1 MQPEKTPEKGFQ
13 WDEASK
19 SYGIPS
25 QVLRGEVPIQPNAQP
40 FQPYQQNVQPAQQ
53 MMGNGMMGNGMM
65 GNGMMG
71 NGMMGNG
78 MMGNGMME
86 PMAETKATTAFVLS
100 LVALIGLFIF
110 PLTVLIAP
118 VSLIM
123 ANNALKITNLNPS
136 YHPDHGKARAAQII
150 SAIITVLL
158 GISLAFLALLILGLM
173 IGGF

>member
-1 MQPEKTPEKGFQ
+1 MQPEQTPEKGFK

-25 QVLRGEVPIQPNAQP
+25 QVLRGEVPVQPNAQP

-53 MMGNGMMGNGMM
+53 MMGQGMMGNGMM
-65 GNGMMG
+65 GNGMVA
-71 NGMMGNG
+71 
-78 MMGNGMME
+78 

-100 LVALIGLFIF
+100 LVALIGFFIF
-110 PLTVLIAP
+110 PLTMLIAP

-136 YHPDHGKARAAQII
+136 YHPDHGKARAAQVI
-150 SAIITVLL
+150 SAIMTVLL
-158 GISLAFLALLILGLM
+158 CLGLAFVALIIVGLM

>member
-53 MMGNGMMGNGMM
+53 
-65 GNGMMG
+65 
-71 NGMMGNG
+71 MMGNG

-158 GISLAFLALLILGLM
+158 GIFLALLALLILGLM

>member
-1 MQPEKTPEKGFQ
+1 MQPEQTPEKGFK

-25 QVLRGEVPIQPNAQP
+25 QVLRGEVPVQPNSQP

-53 MMGNGMMGNGMM
+53 MMGQGMMGNGMM
-65 GNGMMG
+65 GNGMVA
-71 NGMMGNG
+71 
-78 MMGNGMME
+78 

-100 LVALIGLFIF
+100 LVALIGFFIF
-110 PLTVLIAP
+110 PLTMLIAP

-150 SAIITVLL
+150 SAIMTVLL
-158 GISLAFLALLILGLM
+158 CLGLAFVALIIVGLM

>member
-1 MQPEKTPEKGFQ
+1 MQPEQTPEKGFK

-25 QVLRGEVPIQPNAQP
+25 QVLRGEVPVQPNAQP

-53 MMGNGMMGNGMM
+53 MMGQGMMVNGMMGNGMVA
-65 GNGMMG
+65 
-71 NGMMGNG
+71 
-78 MMGNGMME
+78 

-100 LVALIGLFIF
+100 LVALIGFFIF
-110 PLTVLIAP
+110 PLTMLIAP

-136 YHPDHGKARAAQII
+136 YHPDHGKARAAQVI
-150 SAIITVLL
+150 SAIMTVLL
-158 GISLAFLALLILGLM
+158 CLGLAFVALIIVGLM

>member
-25 QVLRGEVPIQPNAQP
+25 QVLRGEVPVQPNAQP
-40 FQPYQQNVQPAQQ
+40 FQPYQQNVKPAQQ
-53 MMGNGMMGNGMM
+53 MMGNGMMA
-65 GNGMMG
+65 
-71 NGMMGNG
+71 
-78 MMGNGMME
+78 

-100 LVALIGLFIF
+100 LVALIGFFIF

-150 SAIITVLL
+150 SAIITVIL
-158 GISLAFLALLILGLM
+158 GIFLAFLALLILGLM

>member
-53 MMGNGMMGNGMM
+53 
-65 GNGMMG
+65 
-71 NGMMGNG
+71 MMGNG

>member
-1 MQPEKTPEKGFQ
+1 MYKRQ
-13 WDEASK
+13 DEASK

-25 QVLRGEVPIQPNAQP
+25 QVLRGEVPVQPNAQP

-65 GNGMMG
+65 A
-71 NGMMGNG
+71 
-78 MMGNGMME
+78 

-100 LVALIGLFIF
+100 LVALIGFFIF

-150 SAIITVLL
+150 SAIITVIL
-158 GISLAFLALLILGLM
+158 GIFLAFLALLILGLM

>member
-1 MQPEKTPEKGFQ
+1 MQPGQTPEKGFQ

-71 NGMMGNG
+71 NGMMA
-78 MMGNGMME
+78 
-86 PMAETKATTAFVLS
+86 PTKATTAFDWRFYLPISCADRSGFTHYGQQCFENHNFESKLPSRPRQGSCCSNHFSNFNNHS
-100 LVALIGLFIF
+100 LHNHGLHR
-110 PLTVLIAP
+110 L
-118 VSLIM
+118 
-123 ANNALKITNLNPS
+123 
-136 YHPDHGKARAAQII
+136 DHCW
-150 SAIITVLL
+150 VNDWW
-158 GISLAFLALLILGLM
+158 ILRREHE
-173 IGGF
+173 

>member
-40 FQPYQQNVQPAQQ
+40 FQPSQQNVQPAQQ

-65 GNGMMG
+65 GNGMMA
-71 NGMMGNG
+71 
-78 MMGNGMME
+78 

-100 LVALIGLFIF
+100 LVALIGFFIF

-150 SAIITVLL
+150 SAIITVIL
-158 GISLAFLALLILGLM
+158 GIFLAFLALLILGLM

>member
-1 MQPEKTPEKGFQ
+1 
-13 WDEASK
+13 
-19 SYGIPS
+19 
-25 QVLRGEVPIQPNAQP
+25 LRGEVPIQPNAQP

-71 NGMMGNG
+71 
-78 MMGNGMME
+78 
-86 PMAETKATTAFVLS
+86 PMAKTKATTAFVLS
-100 LVALIGLFIF
+100 LVALIGFFIF

-123 ANNALKITNLNPS
+123 ANNALKITTLNPS

-150 SAIITVLL
+150 SAIITVIL
-158 GISLAFLALLILGLM
+158 GIFLAFLALLILGLM

>member
-25 QVLRGEVPIQPNAQP
+25 QVLRGEVPVQPNAQP

-65 GNGMMG
+65 A
-71 NGMMGNG
+71 
-78 MMGNGMME
+78 

-100 LVALIGLFIF
+100 LVALIGFFIF

-150 SAIITVLL
+150 SAILTVIL
-158 GISLAFLALLILGLM
+158 GIFLAFLALLILGLM

>member
-71 NGMMGNG
+71 NGMMG
-78 MMGNGMME
+78 

-100 LVALIGLFIF
+100 LVALIGFFIF

-123 ANNALKITNLNPS
+123 ANNALKITTLNPS

-150 SAIITVLL
+150 SAIITVIL
-158 GISLAFLALLILGLM
+158 GIFLAFLALLILGLM

>member
-1 MQPEKTPEKGFQ
+1 MQPEQTPEKGFK

-25 QVLRGEVPIQPNAQP
+25 QVLRGEVPVQPNAQP

-53 MMGNGMMGNGMM
+53 MMGQGLMGNGMM
-65 GNGMMG
+65 GNGMVA
-71 NGMMGNG
+71 
-78 MMGNGMME
+78 

-100 LVALIGLFIF
+100 LVALIGFFIF
-110 PLTVLIAP
+110 PLTMLIAP

-150 SAIITVLL
+150 SAIMTVLL
-158 GISLAFLALLILGLM
+158 CLGLAFVALIIVGLM

>member
-1 MQPEKTPEKGFQ
+1 MQPGQTPEKGFQ

-65 GNGMMG
+65 GNGM
-71 NGMMGNG
+71 
-78 MMGNGMME
+78 
-86 PMAETKATTAFVLS
+86 TKATTAFVLS
-100 LVALIGLFIF
+100 LVALIGGFIF
-110 PLTVLIAP
+110 PLAVLIAP

-123 ANNALKITNLNPS
+123 ANNALKITTLNPS
-136 YHPDHGKARAAQII
+136 FHPDHGKARAAQII
-150 SAIITVLL
+150 SAILTTILCIIM
-158 GISLAFLALLILGLM
+158 GFIALIIVGLM

>member
-71 NGMMGNG
+71 
-78 MMGNGMME
+78 

-118 VSLIM
+118 ISLIM

-158 GISLAFLALLILGLM
+158 GIFLALLALLILGLM

>member
-25 QVLRGEVPIQPNAQP
+25 QVLRGEVPVQPNAQP

-65 GNGMMG
+65 GNGMMA
-71 NGMMGNG
+71 
-78 MMGNGMME
+78 

-100 LVALIGLFIF
+100 LVALIGFFIF

-150 SAIITVLL
+150 SAIITV
-158 GISLAFLALLILGLM
+158 ILGCLLYTSPSPRD
-173 IGGF
+173 

>member
-25 QVLRGEVPIQPNAQP
+25 QVLRGEVPVQPNAQP

-65 GNGMMG
+65 A
-71 NGMMGNG
+71 
-78 MMGNGMME
+78 

-100 LVALIGLFIF
+100 LVALIGFFIF

-118 VSLIM
+118 ISLIM

-150 SAIITVLL
+150 SAIITVIL
-158 GISLAFLALLILGLM
+158 GIFLAFLALLILGLM

>member
-71 NGMMGNG
+71 
-78 MMGNGMME
+78 
-86 PMAETKATTAFVLS
+86 PMAKTKATTAFVLS
-100 LVALIGLFIF
+100 LVALIGFFIF

-123 ANNALKITNLNPS
+123 ANNALKITTLNPS

-150 SAIITVLL
+150 SAIITVIL
-158 GISLAFLALLILGLM
+158 GIFLALLALLILGLM

>member
-25 QVLRGEVPIQPNAQP
+25 QVLRGEVPVQPNAQP

-53 MMGNGMMGNGMM
+53 MMGNGMMGS
-65 GNGMMG
+65 
-71 NGMMGNG
+71 
-78 MMGNGMME
+78 
-86 PMAETKATTAFVLS
+86 MAETKATTAFVLS
-100 LVALIGLFIF
+100 LVALIGFFIF

-150 SAIITVLL
+150 SAIITVIL
-158 GISLAFLALLILGLM
+158 GIFLAFLALLILGLM

>member
-65 GNGMMG
+65 
-71 NGMMGNG
+71 
-78 MMGNGMME
+78 E

-110 PLTVLIAP
+110 PLTVIIAP

-158 GISLAFLALLILGLM
+158 GIFLALLALLILGLM

>member
-53 MMGNGMMGNGMM
+53 MMGNGMMGNDMM
-65 GNGMMG
+65 G
-71 NGMMGNG
+71 
-78 MMGNGMME
+78 

-100 LVALIGLFIF
+100 LVALIGFFIF

-123 ANNALKITNLNPS
+123 ANNALKIMTLNPS

-150 SAIITVLL
+150 SAIITVIL
-158 GISLAFLALLILGLM
+158 GIFLAFLALLILGLM

>member
-65 GNGMMG
+65 GNGMMA
-71 NGMMGNG
+71 
-78 MMGNGMME
+78 

-100 LVALIGLFIF
+100 LVALIGFFIF

-150 SAIITVLL
+150 SAIITVIL
-158 GISLAFLALLILGLM
+158 GIFLAFLALLILGLM

>member
-25 QVLRGEVPIQPNAQP
+25 QVLRGEVPIQPTAQP

-65 GNGMMG
+65 G
-71 NGMMGNG
+71 
-78 MMGNGMME
+78 

-100 LVALIGLFIF
+100 LVALIGFFIF

-123 ANNALKITNLNPS
+123 ANNALKITTLNPS

-150 SAIITVLL
+150 SAIITVIL
-158 GISLAFLALLILGLM
+158 GIFLAFLALLILGLM

>member
-71 NGMMGNG
+71 
-78 MMGNGMME
+78 
-86 PMAETKATTAFVLS
+86 PMAKTKATTAFVLS
-100 LVALIGLFIF
+100 LVALIGFFIF

-118 VSLIM
+118 VSLII
-123 ANNALKITNLNPS
+123 ANNALKITTLNPS

-150 SAIITVLL
+150 SAIITVIL
-158 GISLAFLALLILGLM
+158 GIFLALLALLILGLM

>member
-65 GNGMMG
+65 G
-71 NGMMGNG
+71 
-78 MMGNGMME
+78 
-86 PMAETKATTAFVLS
+86 PMAKTKATTAFVLS
-100 LVALIGLFIF
+100 LVALIGFFIF

-123 ANNALKITNLNPS
+123 ANNALKITTLNPS

-150 SAIITVLL
+150 SAIITVIL
-158 GISLAFLALLILGLM
+158 GIFLAFLALLILGLM

>member
-25 QVLRGEVPIQPNAQP
+25 QVLRGEVPVQPNAQP

-65 GNGMMG
+65 A
-71 NGMMGNG
+71 
-78 MMGNGMME
+78 

-100 LVALIGLFIF
+100 LVALIGFFIF

-123 ANNALKITNLNPS
+123 ANNALKITNSDPS

-150 SAIITVLL
+150 SAILTVIL
-158 GISLAFLALLILGLM
+158 GIFLAFLALLILGLM

>member
-25 QVLRGEVPIQPNAQP
+25 QVLRGEVPVQPNAQP

-65 GNGMMG
+65 A
-71 NGMMGNG
+71 
-78 MMGNGMME
+78 

-100 LVALIGLFIF
+100 LVALIGFFVF

-150 SAIITVLL
+150 SAIITVIL
-158 GISLAFLALLILGLM
+158 GIFLAFLALLILGLM

>member
-65 GNGMMG
+65 
-71 NGMMGNG
+71 
-78 MMGNGMME
+78 E

-100 LVALIGLFIF
+100 LVALIGFFIF

-123 ANNALKITNLNPS
+123 ANNALKITTLNPS

-150 SAIITVLL
+150 SAIITVIL
-158 GISLAFLALLILGLM
+158 GIFLAFLALLILGLM

>member
-1 MQPEKTPEKGFQ
+1 MQPGQTPEKGFQ

-40 FQPYQQNVQPAQQ
+40 FQPYQQNIQPAQQ

-65 GNGMMG
+65 GNGMMA
-71 NGMMGNG
+71 
-78 MMGNGMME
+78 
-86 PMAETKATTAFVLS
+86 PTKATTAFVLS
-100 LVALIGLFIF
+100 LVALIGGFIF
-110 PLTVLIAP
+110 PLAVLIAP

-123 ANNALKITNLNPS
+123 ANNALKITTLNPS
-136 YHPDHGKARAAQII
+136 FHPDHGKARAAQII
-150 SAIITVLL
+150 SAILTTILCIIM
-158 GISLAFLALLILGLM
+158 GFIALIIVGLM

>member
-71 NGMMGNG
+71 NGMMG
-78 MMGNGMME
+78 
-86 PMAETKATTAFVLS
+86 PMAKTKATTAFVLS
-100 LVALIGLFIF
+100 LVALIGFFIF

-123 ANNALKITNLNPS
+123 ANNALKITTLNPS

-150 SAIITVLL
+150 SAIITVIL
-158 GISLAFLALLILGLM
+158 GIFLAFLALLILGLM

>member
-1 MQPEKTPEKGFQ
+1 MQPEQTPEKGFK

-25 QVLRGEVPIQPNAQP
+25 QVLRGEVPVQPNAQP

-53 MMGNGMMGNGMM
+53 MMGQGIMGNGMM
-65 GNGMMG
+65 GNGMVA
-71 NGMMGNG
+71 
-78 MMGNGMME
+78 

-100 LVALIGLFIF
+100 LVALIGFFIF
-110 PLTVLIAP
+110 PLTMLIAP

-136 YHPDHGKARAAQII
+136 YHPDHGKARAAQVI
-150 SAIITVLL
+150 SAIMTVLL
-158 GISLAFLALLILGLM
+158 CLGLAFVALIIVGLM

>member
-65 GNGMMG
+65 A
-71 NGMMGNG
+71 
-78 MMGNGMME
+78 

-100 LVALIGLFIF
+100 LVALIGFFVF

-150 SAIITVLL
+150 SAIITVIL
-158 GISLAFLALLILGLM
+158 GIFLAFLALLILGLM

>member
-40 FQPYQQNVQPAQQ
+40 FQPYQQNVQPAKQ

-65 GNGMMG
+65 G
-71 NGMMGNG
+71 
-78 MMGNGMME
+78 

-100 LVALIGLFIF
+100 LVALIGFFIF

-123 ANNALKITNLNPS
+123 ANNALKITTLNPS

-150 SAIITVLL
+150 SAIITVIL
-158 GISLAFLALLILGLM
+158 GIFLAFLALLILGLM

>member
-1 MQPEKTPEKGFQ
+1 MQPEQTPEKGFK

-25 QVLRGEVPIQPNAQP
+25 QVLRGEVPVQPNAQP

-53 MMGNGMMGNGMM
+53 MMGQGMMGNGMM
-65 GNGMMG
+65 GNGM
-71 NGMMGNG
+71 GMVA
-78 MMGNGMME
+78 

-100 LVALIGLFIF
+100 LVALIGFFIF
-110 PLTVLIAP
+110 PLTMLIAP

-150 SAIITVLL
+150 SAIMTVLL
-158 GISLAFLALLILGLM
+158 CLGLAFVALIIVGLM

>member
-65 GNGMMG
+65 GNGMIG
-71 NGMMGNG
+71 
-78 MMGNGMME
+78 
-86 PMAETKATTAFVLS
+86 PMAKTKATTAFVLS
-100 LVALIGLFIF
+100 LVALIGFFIF

-123 ANNALKITNLNPS
+123 ANNALKITTLNPS

-150 SAIITVLL
+150 SAIITVIL
-158 GISLAFLALLILGLM
+158 GIFLAFLALLILGLM

>member
-53 MMGNGMMGNGMM
+53 
-65 GNGMMG
+65 MMG

-158 GISLAFLALLILGLM
+158 GIFLALLALLILGLM

>member
-25 QVLRGEVPIQPNAQP
+25 QVLRGEEPVQPNAQP

-53 MMGNGMMGNGMM
+53 MMGNGMMA
-65 GNGMMG
+65 
-71 NGMMGNG
+71 
-78 MMGNGMME
+78 

-100 LVALIGLFIF
+100 LVALIGFFIF

-150 SAIITVLL
+150 SAIITVIL
-158 GISLAFLALLILGLM
+158 GIFLAFLALLILGLM

>member
-71 NGMMGNG
+71 
-78 MMGNGMME
+78 

-100 LVALIGLFIF
+100 LVALIGFFIF

-123 ANNALKITNLNPS
+123 ANNALKITTLNPS

-150 SAIITVLL
+150 SAIITVIL
-158 GISLAFLALLILGLM
+158 GIFLALLALLILGLM